1 MLNPCRT
8 RLALCLLAA
17 VLAAPGALPAST
29 VPTRARAVD
38 PVAPA
43 SGPAVSGTVTDPS
56 GAKVAKATVHIQ
68 TAMSA
73 GNAPPPELSRDLTTG
88 PDGRFTLSLPPGRYD
103 VTIVAAGFEP
113 YIATVTL
120 TAKSPSATL
129 NAKLA
134 ILSAAE
140 TVTVASDSAQL
151 STASDANKSALVFN
165 GRSLDTF
172 SSDDDTFQ
180 QQILALAGGSDP
192 TSPPQIFVDGFS
204 NGRFPPK
211 SSIREIRINQ
221 NPYSAQ
227 YDSLGFGRVEIF
239 TKPGSDNFHGGFNLN
254 GNSSV
259 FNSRN
264 PYAGAEP
271 PYHLL
276 NFDGYL
282 SGPLGKKMSFFS
294 NATYRDQQ
302 GNAVVNATTGLD
314 AGGNPIQT
322 VQAVPNPQTS
332 QTYSVRLDRQV
343 TATNTAT
350 GRFEF
355 NRNVQTNAGVGQLVL
370 ASQGVNS
377 SANTDTLQLSDTQTI
392 GAKMVS
398 ETRFQFAHTSF
409 DQSSV
414 SSAPTIVVQGAFNG
428 GGSNTQSSD
437 DAQNRGELTEYLSRQ
452 QGPHFLR
459 MGGRYRFSHETN
471 ASRANFNGQFTF
483 PSIQAYQQ
491 AVKNPAG
498 GGATQFNLT
507 TGEPSASLFLQ
518 DFDLYAEDEWKLR
531 QNLTLNV
538 GFRLE
543 GQSSIPDHVD
553 PAPRVGIAWA
563 VGQTDK
569 KPAIVLLRSG
579 GAIFYDRFSGSNL
592 LTTLHQN
599 GVAETSYIVTNP
611 GFYCTTLTA
620 NCPTASSLSAQ
631 TPTIYTTSAN
641 LHAEYSMITGLT
653 AERELGKWGNI
664 SVNYIYIRGV
674 HQYQSANVNAPLPGT
689 YNPTVPG
696 SGMRPFGGTQNIY
709 QFQSNGIAN
718 TNRIFA
724 NLDLEP
730 IKGLSIWVFA
740 VARLQRTDASG
751 AASFPSNS
759 YDLAA
764 DYGRPAYP
772 TSRIYTGGNYTLPFG
787 FNLNYFASAYSG
799 APFNITTGTD
809 LNGDTQY
816 NDRPAFATDL
826 TRPSVVKTRYGNF
839 DTAPI
844 AGQTILPINYAT
856 GPAFVDFDLGAGKNF
871 KFGPRPPA
879 PPPAAGVPQPAGPV
893 ARPDPRYSV
902 DLSIEAQNVL
912 NHPNPGAP
920 VGVLSSPE
928 FGESISL
935 NSPFSSNNAANRL
948 LYLRASF
955 NF

>member
-8 RLALCLLAA
+8 RLTLSLLAA
-17 VLAAPGALPAST
+17 LLASTAALPAST

-38 PVAPA
+38 PADPA

-73 GNAPPPELSRDLTTG
+73 GSAPPQELSRDLTTG
-88 PDGRFTLSLPPGRYD
+88 TDGRFTLSLPPGRYD

-140 TVTVASDSAQL
+140 TVTVASDPAQL

-165 GRSLDTF
+165 GKSLDTF

-192 TSPPQIFVDGFS
+192 SSPPQIFVDGFS

-211 SSIREIRINQ
+211 TSIREIRINQ

-254 GNSSV
+254 GNSSA

-271 PYHLL
+271 AYHLL

-282 SGPLGKKMSFFS
+282 GGPLGKKMSFFT

-314 AGGNPIQT
+314 ASGNPVQT

-377 SANTDTLQLSDTQTI
+377 TANTDTLQLSDTQVI

-428 GGSNTQSSD
+428 GGSNTQSSN

-471 ASRANFNGQFTF
+471 ASRANFNGQFIF
-483 PSIQAYQQ
+483 PSIQAYLK
-491 AVKNPAG
+491 AVANPAG

-507 TGEPSASLFLQ
+507 TGQPSASLLLQ

-531 QNLTLNV
+531 QNLTLNF

-553 PAPRVGIAWA
+553 PAPRFGIAWA

-620 NCPTASSLSAQ
+620 SCPSASSLSAQ
-631 TPTIYTTSAN
+631 TPTIYTTRPN
-641 LHAEYSMITGLT
+641 LHAQYSIITGLS
-653 AERELGKWGNI
+653 AERDLWKKGSI
-664 SVNYIYIRGV
+664 TVNYIYARGV
-674 HQYQSANVNAPLPGT
+674 HQYNSANVNAPLPGT
-689 YNPTVPG
+689 YNPAVPG
-696 SGMRPFGGTQNIY
+696 SGVRPLGGTQNIY

-718 TNRIFA
+718 NNRIFA
-724 NLDLEP
+724 NLNLEP
-730 IKGLSIWVFA
+730 VKGLSIWVFA
-740 VARLQRTDASG
+740 VARLQRTDSSG
-751 AASFPSNS
+751 AGSFPSSS

-764 DYGRPAYP
+764 DYGRPSQP
-772 TSRIYTGGNYTLPFG
+772 TSRVYTGGHYDLPLG

-879 PPPAAGVPQPAGPV
+879 PPPAAGAPAPTGPV

-920 VGVLSSPE
+920 VGVLTSPE

>member
-1 MLNPCRT
+1 
-8 RLALCLLAA
+8 LLAA
-17 VLAAPGALPAST
+17 LLGAPAALSAST
-29 VPTRARAVD
+29 VTAPARAVAPAD
-38 PVAPA
+38 PA
-43 SGPAVSGTVTDPS
+43 SGPAISGTVTDPS
-56 GAKVAKATVHIQ
+56 GAKIGKATVHIQ
-68 TAMSA
+68 PAIGA
-73 GNAPPPELSRDLTTG
+73 GSAPPPELSRDLITG
-88 PDGRFTLSLPPGRYD
+88 ADGRFTVSLPPGRYD

-120 TAKSPSATL
+120 TAKSPSTTL

-140 TVTVASDSAQL
+140 TVTVAADSAQL
-151 STASDANKSALVFN
+151 STASDANKSSLVFN

-172 SSDDDTFQ
+172 STDDDTFQ
-180 QQILALAGGSDP
+180 QQVLALAGGSDP

-239 TKPGSDNFHGGFNLN
+239 TKPGSESFHGGFNLN
-254 GNSSV
+254 GNDSA

-271 PYHLL
+271 AYHLL

-282 SGPLGKKMSFFS
+282 SGPLGKKMSFFT

-314 AGGNPIQT
+314 THGDPVQT
-322 VQAVPNPQTS
+322 VQTVPNPQTT
-332 QTYSVRLDRQV
+332 QTYSARLDRQV
-343 TATNTAT
+343 TATNTLT

-355 NRNVQTNAGVGQLVL
+355 NRAVQTNAGVGQLVL
-370 ASQGVNS
+370 ASEGTNS
-377 SANTDTLQLSDTQTI
+377 TANTDTLQLSDTQVI

-398 ETRFQFAHTSF
+398 ETRFQFAHATVV
-409 DQSSV
+409 QSSV
-414 SSAPTIVVQGAFNG
+414 SSAPTLVVEGAFNG
-428 GGSNTQSSD
+428 GGSNTQTSN

-459 MGGRYRFSHETN
+459 MGGRYRFTHETN

-483 PSIQAYQQ
+483 PSIQAYLQ
-491 AVKNPAG
+491 AVANPAG

-507 TGEPSASLFLQ
+507 TGQPSATLLLQ

-531 QNLTLNV
+531 QNLTLNY

-553 PAPRVGIAWA
+553 PAPRFGIAWA
-563 VGQTDK
+563 VGQTEK

-579 GAIFYDRFSGSNL
+579 GAIFYDRFSAGNL

-599 GVAETSYIVTNP
+599 GVAETSYIVTDP
-611 GFYCTTLTA
+611 LYYCTALTSS
-620 NCPTASSLSAQ
+620 CPTASSLSAQ
-631 TPTIYTTSAN
+631 TPTIYNVSPH
-641 LHAEYSMITGLT
+641 LHAEYNVITGLS
-653 AERELGKWGNI
+653 AERDLWKKGSI
-664 SVNYIYIRGV
+664 TINYIYARGV
-674 HQYQSANVNAPLPGT
+674 HQYNSANVNAPLPGT
-689 YNPTVPG
+689 YNPAVPG
-696 SGMRPFGGTQNIY
+696 SGVRPFGGTQNIY

-724 NLDLEP
+724 NLDLQP
-730 IKGLSIWVFA
+730 VKGLFLWAFA
-740 VARLQRTDASG
+740 VTRIYRADSNG
-751 AASFPSNS
+751 AGSFPSNS

-764 DYGRPAYP
+764 DYGRPAQP
-772 TSRIYTGGNYTLPFG
+772 ASRVYTGGNYELPLG

-844 AGQTILPINYAT
+844 AGQTIIPINYAT
-856 GPAFVDFDLGAGKNF
+856 GPAFVEFDLGAGKNI

-879 PPPAAGVPQPAGPV
+879 PPPDPGAPKPAGPV

-920 VGVLSSPE
+920 VGVLTSPE

-948 LYLRASF
+948 VYLRASF